1 MNVFGTPN
9 ISEHQVGLLQFLEE
23 KTDVHEV
30 SFSHIDVSKVIVNPA
45 KAEVRINPIRS
56 RLANNHFMFLVLI

>member
-45 KAEVRINPIRS
+45 KAEVKNKIRS
-56 RLANNHFMFLVLI
+56 KADFQIVPSCFSY

>member
-45 KAEVRINPIRS
+45 KAEVKNKIRS
-56 RLANNHFMFLVLI
+56 KADFKIVPSCFSY

>member
-45 KAEVRINPIRS
+45 KAEVKNKIRS
-56 RLANNHFMFLVLI
+56 KNSTRWTGSNYL